1 MILFAVLGCTVPWA
15 TAQQL
20 RGKVITTSAEGDQSL
35 PGANVHW
42 SGTTTGT
49 VTDKEGSFELDL
61 PERLPADLVASY
73 VGHSNDTIRVTSAVT
88 DAIVFKLKAAVEL
101 RAVDVV
107 ERVSG
112 TIMDTRA
119 LQNTE
124 ILNRKELAR
133 AACCDLSESFETN
146 ATVDVNF
153 SDAVSGT
160 KTIRMLGLDGKYAQ
174 MSVENVPFIRGLSTA
189 SGLTLIPGTWINDI
203 NLSKG
208 IGTAV
213 NGPNAMTG
221 QIDLCLL
228 QPAMEGPLFLNVYGN
243 SQGRSEINVHT
254 AQKTG
259 AQSDNLLMVHGNW
272 FQEEM
277 DQNGDGFMDQP
288 LTKRINIMDRWLR
301 RSDRHTTQLF
311 VRYVDDLREGGQTE
325 MSRPEHLGHPLYE
338 IDITNRMFDVIAK
351 HGFIFKDDPT
361 KSIGFIMAGRRHD
374 VNSLYGIRNY
384 EGTQQSGYGNI
395 VYQQLLGTGTDQL
408 KAGATFQYD
417 EYDETFRDSSFSRIE
432 RMPGVFAE
440 YTRHRGKF
448 TFVGGMRVDANDLYG
463 AAYSPR
469 AHLKFDPGVLTT
481 IRVSAGHAFR
491 TALPLVENASVLA
504 SSREVIVEGPLGME
518 KAWNFGASFL
528 HKFKWMDR
536 KWAFGIDAYRTQF
549 TDQVVTDLD
558 RHPQQIAFYMLDGA
572 SFANS
577 ALADLQVE
585 LSKTIQL
592 KASYRFYDVRT
603 TYDGDLRERPFT
615 PSHRGLI
622 DLAYADRKERWRFDI
637 SMNVFGPG
645 RIPDTAE
652 NPEEYRLAGRSPS
665 YATLHAQITH
675 ITGPWEFYLGGE
687 NLTGALQRRQ
697 IISPE
702 DPFGPYFDASLIWG
716 PTNMAMA
723 YGGLRFNLTRKTKEQ

>member
-1 MILFAVLGCTVPWA
+1 VPWVQAQELQGRVLGA
-15 TAQQL
+15 
-20 RGKVITTSAEGDQSL
+20 SAEGDQPL
-35 PGANVHW
+35 PGANVYW
-42 SGTTTGT
+42 AGTTIGAA
-49 VTDKEGSFELDL
+49 TDLDGNFQLAMPQDL
-61 PERLPADLVASY
+61 PAHLVASY
-73 VGHSNDTIRVTSAVT
+73 VGHTSDTLLITAAT
-88 DAIVFKLKAAVEL
+88 TPIVFKLKAVVEL
-101 RAVDVV
+101 KGVDVV

-124 ILNRKELAR
+124 ILNKKELAR

-146 ATVDVNF
+146 ATVDVSY

-174 MSVENVPFIRGLSTA
+174 MSVENVPFIRGLSSA

-228 QPAMEGPLFLNVYGN
+228 QPAMEGPLFLNIYGN
-243 SQGRSEINVHT
+243 SQGRSELNVHT

-259 AQSDNLLMVHGNW
+259 KYSDNLLMVHGNL
-272 FQEEM
+272 FQQEM
-277 DQNGDGFMDQP
+277 DQNNDGFMDQP
-288 LTKRINIMDRWLR
+288 LTRRINIMDRWLR
-301 RSDRHTTQLF
+301 RSDRHTSQLI
-311 VRYVDDLREGGQTE
+311 VRYVDDVREGGQTE
-325 MSRPEHLGHPLYE
+325 MSRPEHLGHPNYR

-351 HGFIFKDDPT
+351 HGFIFKGDPT
-361 KSIGFIMAGRRHD
+361 RSIGFIMAGRRHE
-374 VNSLYGIRNY
+374 VASLYGIRNY
-384 EGTQQSGYGNI
+384 DGLQQSMYGNV
-395 VYQQLLGTGTDQL
+395 VYQQLLGKGTDQL
-408 KAGATFQYD
+408 KAGVTFQYD
-417 EYDETFRDSSFSRIE
+417 DYQEAFRDSSFSRTE

-448 TFVGGMRVDANDLYG
+448 TFVGGVRADANDLFG
-463 AAYSPR
+463 TAIGPR
-469 AHLKFDPGVLTT
+469 AHLKFDPGALTT

-504 SSREVIVEGPLGME
+504 SSREVLVEGPLGME
-518 KAWNFGASFL
+518 QAWNFGASFL
-528 HKFKWMDR
+528 HKFKFMDR

-549 TDQVVTDLD
+549 ADQVVTDLD
-558 RHPQQIAFYMLDGA
+558 RHPQQIVFYMLDGA

-577 ALADLQVE
+577 ALADIQVE
-585 LSKTIQL
+585 LSRVWQL

-603 TYDGDLRERPFT
+603 TYDGILRERPFT
-615 PSHRGLI
+615 PSHRGLV

-637 SMNVFGPG
+637 SMNIFGSG
-645 RIPDTAE
+645 RIPSTE
-652 NPEEYRLAGRSPS
+652 QNPQEYQLNDRSPS
-665 YATLHAQITH
+665 YATMHAQLTH
-675 ITGPWEFYLGGE
+675 IVGAWEFYIGGE
-687 NLTGALQRRQ
+687 NLTSALQKRQ

-702 DPFGPYFDASLIWG
+702 DPFGPYFDASMIWG
-716 PTNMAMA
+716 PTNRAMA
-723 YGGLRFNLTRKTKEQ
+723 YGGLRFNITRKTKDE